1 MSGDGED
8 FLTNALSGF
17 EVPQGETAVDVTGKT
32 LSAGEFGNI
41 LVEQDLTNIF
51 HPLEGSTKVDETGL
65 LLHGVDLCE
74 LFEPVESG
82 QPVDRDTGYRALKG
96 GQSTDLKDIFAAKG
110 SIPADGTLTGLPAGT
125 FTCDTYF
132 RVWLDTSGSMNT
144 ALGYIRPAAAII
156 KKYFALV
163 FYGSEY
169 NAGNY
174 VSVSSTSDEK
184 AFDWLASAL
193 DSRNTAAD
201 PPKEI
206 QIAFINESSRGGPG
220 SAQGYIDR
228 WNTVNDLGGVKYG
241 AIGGVT
247 AGRGG
252 VVGAYPAYLRPY
264 LYGDSEPNNLSEYGV
279 QDFWD
284 IGDHTP
290 TSEYVEMLVRWLNIP
305 TKPTELKPETF
316 ADGSG
321 TSQTTV
327 KWNFN
332 DYICGRTAEPGGTG
346 GYTRTQ
352 KNWTVQVS
360 TDSNGDVIVDTQSYT
375 SERPESYTYT
385 PTLPGPMT
393 YYCRLTAVGE
403 TDYTDKSSSWVACDL
418 KDTPPVLTMLGD
430 ASITVE

>member
-1 MSGDGED
+1 MSGDGDGED
-8 FLTNALSGF
+8 FLTNALSSF
-17 EVPQGETAVDVTGKT
+17 EVTQDNTTIDGTKYN
-32 LSAGEFGNI
+32 AGEFASI
-41 LVEQDLTNIF
+41 SVVQDLTEIF
-51 HPLEGSTKVDETGL
+51 HPLEGSTQADKTGL
-65 LLHGVDLCE
+65 LLHTVDLNE

-82 QPVDRDTGYRALKG
+82 QPIDNNTGYRALKG
-96 GQSTDLKDIFAAKG
+96 GVSTDLKDIFAAKG
-110 SIPADGTLTGLPAGT
+110 SIPAEGTLTGIPAGT

-144 ALGYIRPAAAII
+144 ALTFIRPAAAII
-156 KKYFALV
+156 KKYFAEV
-163 FYGSEY
+163 FYGSEK

-174 VSVSSTSDEK
+174 VSVSSTKNEK

-206 QIAFINESSRGGPG
+206 QIAFINESSSGGPG

-247 AGRGG
+247 AGKRG
-252 VVGAYPAYLRPY
+252 VIGAYPATIRPY

-284 IGDHTP
+284 IGDRTP
-290 TSEYVEMLVRWLNIP
+290 TDTYVEMLVRWLNIP

-332 DYICGRTAEPGGTG
+332 DYICGRTAAPSAG

-360 TDSNGDVIVDTQSYT
+360 TDSNGNVIVATQSYT

-403 TDYTDKSSSWVACDL
+403 TGYNDKSSSWVACDL

-430 ASITVE
+430 TSITVE